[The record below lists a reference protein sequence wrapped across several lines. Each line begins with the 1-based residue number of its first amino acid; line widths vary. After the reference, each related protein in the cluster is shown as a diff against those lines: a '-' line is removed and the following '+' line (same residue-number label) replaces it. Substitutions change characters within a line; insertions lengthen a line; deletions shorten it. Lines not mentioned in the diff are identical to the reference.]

1 MPQIQNIPEIMRTTE
16 IKPASDGNYYFA
28 YVRKST
34 AGEKKQATSLFEQY
48 SDITILAKKLHIN
61 PIEIR
66 FYEESK
72 SAFNVNKHRKEL
84 ARMQR
89 DIESV
94 KNKSG
99 EKIILSSIISRL
111 ARHRIVGDYFVEALI
126 PQDRRKIPLINKIY
140 NNGKVWTNQSKRT
153 ELQNAFD
160 IASNESEEKRDFEF
174 NRRKSYLESGRF
186 RMITRIGFVPVG
198 QTQ

>member
-1 MPQIQNIPEIMRTTE
+1 MKNTQVLQNSTE
-16 IKPASDGNYYFA
+16 IKPASDVNYYFA

-34 AGEKKQATSLFEQY
+34 AVEKKQATSLFEQH
-48 SDITILAKKLHIN
+48 SDIAILAKKLNIN
-61 PIEIR
+61 PTEIY

-72 SAFNVNKHRKEL
+72 SAFNVNKRRKEL

-89 DIESV
+89 DIESI

-174 NRRKSYLESGRF
+174 NRRNSYLESGRF